1 MMLQTSGLKTFHFK
15 KRFMI
20 LIEQP
25 RQLAAILGMTAS
37 NILLNFVG
45 GNSIITLY
53 LRENP

>member
-1 MMLQTSGLKTFHFK
+1 MMLQTSGLKIFHFK